1 MKKGTVCLIAIT
13 AAFLCVLLGLFIGR
27 QTPDSR
33 ISLYHSDNIVEGAT
47 NTQDGK
53 ININTATQSELELLP
68 GIGPALAQR
77 IIDYRTENG
86 PFAKT
91 EDICNVSGIGS
102 KTYEGLAQ
110 YITVGGN
117 DENTGS

>member
-1 MKKGTVCLIAIT
+1 MKKGTVSLVATT

-27 QTPDSR
+27 QTPDNR
-33 ISLYHSDNIVEGAT
+33 INLYHSDNIT
-47 NTQDGK
+47 NEASNSESSLID
-53 ININTATQSELELLP
+53 INTATQSELELLP
-68 GIGPALAQR
+68 GIGPAMAQR

-86 PFAKT
+86 PFKKT

-102 KTYEGLAQ
+102 KTYEKLAQ

-117 DENTGS
+117 YEDTGS

>member
-13 AAFLCVLLGLFIGR
+13 AAFLCVLLGLFVGR
-27 QTPDSR
+27 QTPDNR
-33 ISLYHSDNIVEGAT
+33 ISLYHSDNIVEDAT
-47 NTQDGK
+47 NSQSGLID
-53 ININTATQSELELLP
+53 INTATKSELELLP

-117 DENTGS
+117 YEDTGS